1 MIRYLQIMTILEQL
15 CFDTY
20 AATAVTLTTTAF
32 EPYAARSDEEATGM
46 GKTRLWYLRRGYK
59 EFQVGPFL
67 FSLSSPLT
75 SLRLQDY
82 MLTSACVWE

>member
-1 MIRYLQIMTILEQL
+1 MTILERL

-20 AATAVTLTTTAF
+20 AAKAVTLTTTAF

-59 EFQVGPFL
+59 EFQVRPFL
-67 FSLSSPLT
+67 FTPSSPL
-75 SLRLQDY
+75 SLLG
-82 MLTSACVWE
+82 L